1 MNFLNKGEY
10 TGEIIQSHHIDNSII
25 TNTVYTSKKNNPNW
39 HYHENLHICFV
50 YEGGKAETKHQTIYS
65 KKEGSVFFYHAE
77 ELHRWISPTPTSRS
91 ANIEIEHSFL
101 KKYDLT
107 EQNIKEAIKTNVNTK
122 ALILR
127 MQKELLCLDGIDQL
141 QLQHLLLELVSNQ
154 KQKTYIN
161 NPRWVL
167 LLNELLHEKWNE
179 PIALEEISKHVGAH
193 PVTISKNFRKYFH
206 CTLGEYRRKLKI
218 ERTIDLIKY
227 TSQSL
232 SEIAFYCGFTD
243 QSHFTRNFKEHTG
256 FLPRDYRKF

>member
-107 EQNIKEAIKTNVNTK
+107 EQNIKEAINTNVNTK

-127 MQKELLCLDGIDQL
+127 MQKELLCLDGIDHL
-141 QLQHLLLELVSNQ
+141 QLQHLLLELVSHQ
-154 KQKTYIN
+154 KQKTYIHS
-161 NPRWVL
+161 PRWVI

-206 CTLGEYRRKLKI
+206 CTLGEYKRKLKI

-227 TSQSL
+227 TSLSL

-243 QSHFTRNFKEHTG
+243 QSHFTRNFKQHTG